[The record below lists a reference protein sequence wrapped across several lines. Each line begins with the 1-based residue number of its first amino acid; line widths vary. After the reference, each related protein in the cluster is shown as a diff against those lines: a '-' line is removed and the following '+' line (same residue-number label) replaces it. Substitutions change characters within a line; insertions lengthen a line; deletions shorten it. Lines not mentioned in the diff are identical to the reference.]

1 MLFPLVVTVY
11 VTWWFL
17 TFFDNFFSVRPR
29 HSRRSSQK
37 QVCVCMLRT
46 SAAVLKHFYGTRG

>member
-17 TFFDNFFSVRPR
+17 TFFDNFFSVRPWHTVLALLLCAELCYLR
-29 HSRRSSQK
+29 VEVLTKLVRAA
-37 QVCVCMLRT
+37 CV
-46 SAAVLKHFYGTRG
+46 

>member
-29 HSRRSSQK
+29 HT
-37 QVCVCMLRT
+37 VLALLLCVELCYLHVEVLTKLVR
-46 SAAVLKHFYGTRG
+46 AACV